1 MVKQPGRLK
10 QLGFAYVW
18 TLLLVAFFSASSL
31 LAFRIESTLNAR
43 SREAE
48 LIWVGLQFRK
58 ALREYYMDN
67 QDKPDRYPRS
77 LEELTDSK
85 GQLVPKRYLRRVYI
99 DPMTGNTDWGV
110 VCSPGGGIVGVY
122 SKAAG
127 EPRKKHGLPKE
138 LESFDKATSYRE
150 WLFAFD
156 PAGIA
161 GKPTP

>member
-1 MVKQPGRLK
+1 MVRQTRPRR
-10 QLGFAYVW
+10 QHGFAYVW
-18 TLLLVAFFSASSL
+18 TLLLVAFFAASSL
-31 LAFRIESTLNAR
+31 LAVRMESSLTTR

-48 LIWVGLQFRK
+48 LIWIGLQFRK

-77 LEELTDSK
+77 LEELTDPK

-110 VCSPGGGIVGVY
+110 VRSPAGGIIGVY

-138 LESFDKATSYRE
+138 LESFDKAVSYRD
-150 WLFAFD
+150 WLFAYD
-156 PAGIA
+156 PAGLS
-161 GKPTP
+161 GKATP